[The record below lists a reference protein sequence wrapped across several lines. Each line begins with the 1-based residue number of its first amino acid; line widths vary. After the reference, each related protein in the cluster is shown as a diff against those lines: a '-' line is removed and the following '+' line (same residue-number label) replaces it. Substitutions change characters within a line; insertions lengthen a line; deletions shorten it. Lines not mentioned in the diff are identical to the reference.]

1 MVERR
6 GCVLGRRACVQGAL
20 LWGGNGENCDA
31 VAPACCS
38 FFFLFFFFAMTLFL
52 TPRLTASFDTRE
64 TCINHPTP
72 TECDVRLCFKV
83 PSTLM

>member
-38 FFFLFFFFAMTLFL
+38 FFFLFFFFCDDALSD
-52 TPRLTASFDTRE
+52 ASLDSVLRHKGNVYQPPHTYG
-64 TCINHPTP
+64 
-72 TECDVRLCFKV
+72 
-83 PSTLM
+83 M